1 MSDRLRRGGKI
12 PYQIVCRKAFSSVL
26 IWASLGR
33 HTNSPSGKGGVMAA
47 PAMTIVGGK
56 VVYEAE

>member
-26 IWASLGR
+26 IKGE
-33 HTNSPSGKGGVMAA
+33 PGKAH
-47 PAMTIVGGK
+47 
-56 VVYEAE
+56 E